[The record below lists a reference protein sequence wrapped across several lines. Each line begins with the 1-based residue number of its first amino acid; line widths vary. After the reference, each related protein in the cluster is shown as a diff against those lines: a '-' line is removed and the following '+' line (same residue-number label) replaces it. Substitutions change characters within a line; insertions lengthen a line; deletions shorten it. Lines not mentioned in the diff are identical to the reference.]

1 MKKRK
6 DFIFEIKNKNLNE
19 LKNILLYFIKNIF
32 ILKIQLV
39 TKKNNN
45 TSKLKKIRKNIARI
59 KTFIKIKNKK

>member
-6 DFIFEIKNKNLNE
+6 DFIFEIKNKSLNE
-19 LKNILLYFIKNIF
+19 LRNILLYFIKNIF

-59 KTFIKIKNKK
+59 KTFIKIKND

>member
-6 DFIFEIKNKNLNE
+6 DFILEIKKKNLNE

-32 ILKIQLV
+32 ILRIKLV

-59 KTFIKIKNKK
+59 KTFIKIKND